1 MLKLLRKK
9 MIIMAFKNTKN
20 EPKEWIAGIYLRVST
35 FNQAREGHS
44 YEEQDKDLTRLC
56 ENRGFRIYDKY
67 GDPGISGKYLDKRK
81 DFQKLL
87 NDIRTGKI
95 NVVVVWRLDRLVRG
109 VANTQKVI
117 AVAKEFGCRI
127 VTSWNDLDFDTAV
140 GRYQI
145 NMEAAHGEYELDIIA
160 ERTRMGMIGAYEK
173 LHFANI
179 PFGYKKDV
187 NGPDKKRTIID
198 EENAPYVRKIFDL
211 YLQGNS
217 CEQVKEIMNKEYPG
231 KKKFTRRG
239 IEVILHNEFY
249 AGIFHNKFLEEET
262 SEECIIEVPA
272 IIDKATWSAMQ
283 EQYRKNQLH
292 NKRKQTYLFMQ
303 KIKCPCC
310 GHDVLGGTPG
320 KSKNGVKYCYY
331 ICTRCKGVGYV
342 PEVKIEEAFIKEIDY
357 ILDYFII
364 ADVGT
369 IPISNKSQVTE
380 NGEMYEKML
389 EELVKRE
396 SRVKNSYFDG
406 YLPENEFKEEMRYI
420 ATKKESI
427 NNEIK
432 KRVKRDIRIT
442 EDMDITLYSTIK
454 EIKKRQSDLY
464 YSSARDIWEQL
475 DKEQKR
481 VIVAEYIEQLEIKY
495 DPKKKE
501 VKITNIHFKERKI
514 FNLAFMMKEQL
525 MDMTVVKDN
534 KNILVSQPK
543 SKKEIGEFITELQK
557 YYKVNTMEINID
569 DIVFED
575 MDANR
580 VVKIMPIKN
589 TTTYKKQKYTII
601 TI

>member
-1 MLKLLRKK
+1 MVSFK
-9 MIIMAFKNTKN
+9 MKKN

-44 YEEQDKDLTRLC
+44 YEEQEKDLRRLC
-56 ENRGFRIYDKY
+56 ENRGFRIYDTY

-117 AVAKEFGCRI
+117 AVAKEYGCRI

-140 GRYQI
+140 GKYQI
-145 NMEAAHGEYELDIIA
+145 NMEAAHGEYELDVIS

-173 LHFANI
+173 LHFNTV

-187 NGPDKKRTIID
+187 DGPDKKKLIID
-198 EENAPYVRKIFDL
+198 EEAAPCVRRIFEL

-217 CEQVKEIMNKEYPG
+217 CEQVTKKINEEYPTL
-231 KKKFTRRG
+231 KKFKQRA

-249 AGIFHNKFLEEET
+249 VGIFHNRLKEEET
-262 SEECIIEVPA
+262 GEECIVKVPA
-272 IIDKATWSAMQ
+272 IIDEITWSKMQ
-283 EQYRKNQLH
+283 EQYHLNQICH
-292 NKRKQTYLFMQ
+292 KRKQTYIFMQ

-310 GHDVLGGTPG
+310 GHDVLGGTNG
-320 KSKNGVKYCYY
+320 KSRNGIKYCYY

-342 PEVKIEEAFIKEIDY
+342 PESLIEEAFVKELNEL
-357 ILDYFII
+357 LDYFII

-369 IPISNKSQVTE
+369 IPISNKSQLME
-380 NGEMYEKML
+380 NGEMFDQML
-389 EELVKRE
+389 DDLKKRE

-406 YLPENEFKEEMRYI
+406 FIPENEFKEEMRYI
-420 ATKKESI
+420 SLKKESI

-432 KRVKRDIRIT
+432 KRVTRDVRIT
-442 EDMDITLYSTIK
+442 EDMDITLYATIK
-454 EIKKRQSDLY
+454 EIQKRQSDLY
-464 YSSARDIWEQL
+464 YSQAQDIWEQL

-481 VIVAEYIEQLEIKY
+481 IIVAEYIDQMEIKY
-495 DPKKKE
+495 DPKKKD
-501 VKITNIHFKERKI
+501 VKITHIEFREDKI
-514 FNLAFMMKEQL
+514 FNLAFMMKEKL
-525 MDMTVVKDN
+525 MDMTVKKDD
-534 KNILVSQPK
+534 KNILVSPVK
-543 SKKEIGEFITELQK
+543 TKKEIGEFVTELQK
-557 YYKVNTMEINID
+557 FYKVNTMEIDID
-569 DIVFED
+569 EIEFEN

-580 VVKIMPIKN
+580 IVKIMPIKN

-601 TI
+601 TV